1 MEWEEFHSRLIQLKS
16 VSARS
21 DNGQSLVDHLSN
33 VGLNARPG
41 RLPDIEETK
50 VSFVSEFSTRIF
62 EFRLKY
68 FMILVC

>member
-41 RLPDIEETK
+41 RLPDMEETK
-50 VSFVSEFSTRIF
+50 VSFFCRIF
-62 EFRLKY
+62 DQD
-68 FMILVC
+68 I

>member
-41 RLPDIEETK
+41 RLPDMEETK
-50 VSFVSEFSTRIF
+50 VSFVAQF
-62 EFRLKY
+62 
-68 FMILVC
+68 